1 LKGTV
6 RFLLPLALALL
17 ALGLLA
23 GCGGD
28 DDPAP
33 ADRSG
38 EDVGRLLE
46 ETFSGD
52 KTIDSGQVDLGVRVE
67 TEGGT
72 AGGPVDIRLSGPF
85 QSAGEG
91 ALPRFAMDAAFE
103 GGGQSLEAG
112 VTSTGDGA
120 FVSFQ
125 GDAYEVSDEVFA
137 EFKRSYEEAQ
147 QQAGG
152 DEQQSLATL
161 GIDPRRWLTNART
174 AGEADVGGTPTI
186 KITGGVDVPRLLDD
200 VNTALE
206 RARSLGLQGS
216 EDLPE
221 QLSEEQ
227 RRQATEA
234 IRDLSVEIYTGK
246 DDRILRRMVVAMGL
260 QAPAGTAG
268 ASQSADLRLDLQ
280 LLEVNED
287 QEIEAPADAR
297 PFDELLESLGGLGL
311 GAAGGTGGTGGTGG
325 ASEQSLEKYTQCIQE
340 AGSDTDAARECAD
353 LLTP

>member
-1 LKGTV
+1 M

-33 ADRSG
+33 AESG
-38 EDVGRLLE
+38 EDVNQLLE

-52 KTIDSGQVDLGVRVE
+52 KRIDSGKVDLRLGVE

-72 AGGPVDIRLSGPF
+72 TGGPVDVRLSGPF

-91 ALPRFAMDAAFE
+91 ALPRFDMDAAFE
-103 GGGQSLEAG
+103 GGGQSIEAG

-125 GDAYEVSDEVFA
+125 GEDYEVSEEVFA

-147 QQAGG
+147 QEAGAQ
-152 DEQQSLATL
+152 EEQSLATL

-221 QLSEEQ
+221 QLTEEQ

-234 IRDLSVEIYTGK
+234 IRDLNVEIYTGK

-268 ASQSADLRLDLQ
+268 APQSADLRLDLQ

-311 GAAGGTGGTGGTGG
+311 GAAGGAGGTGGTGGTGG
-325 ASEQSLEKYTQCIQE
+325 ASEQNLEKYTQCIQE